1 MGPDGDRGLRA
12 EHEQLKPPH
21 SNSRSSPRM
30 WIRRVLIVLMT
41 MLLVAPAAVA
51 QDTVGLVDPAA
62 GLWQLRDGNGK
73 ITGFFYGNPGD
84 FPMMGDWDCD
94 GVDTPGQYR
103 QSDGFVYLRNSNTQG
118 AANIRFFF
126 GNPGDIPLAGDFDGD
141 GCDTVSIYRAPEARI
156 YVINALG
163 ANDGGLGSADLS
175 YVFGNPGDK
184 PFVGDFD
191 ANGEDTVGLH
201 RDSTGFVYFRN
212 SHTQGNANAQ
222 FFFGD
227 PGDRLMAGDWGV
239 IDGTDTPAVFRP
251 TNATFYFRHTNS
263 QGNADSQFGWGS
275 PEWLPVAG
283 SFGVLPGTG
292 PGSGCPVFPA
302 NSIWNAR
309 VDALPVHTR
318 SAQYVARIGATAN
331 VHADLGSGVWRPGS
345 TSPIGIPY
353 VTVGATQPDA
363 PIHFTSWPE
372 ESDPGPYP
380 VPANAPIEGGP
391 ASSGDRHV
399 IVVDRDDCVLYEMFY
414 AFPNGDGSWNAANG
428 ARYDL
433 RSNSLR
439 PAGWTSAD
447 AAGLPI
453 YAGLV
458 RYDEVVS
465 GTIRHAIRFTAP
477 ETQSAYVWPAR
488 HEASSNTDPTYPPMG
503 QRFRLKASFDTSG
516 MSWQA
521 KVIADAM
528 KTYGI
533 ILADNGSP
541 WYISGA
547 PDERWD
553 NNVLH
558 ELDVIEGSDFE
569 AVDVS
574 SLMADPNSGRVA
586 G

>member
-1 MGPDGDRGLRA
+1 
-12 EHEQLKPPH
+12 
-21 SNSRSSPRM
+21 M
-30 WIRRVLIVLMT
+30 WIRRALIVLT
-41 MLLVAPAAVA
+41 ALFLVAPPAVA
-51 QDTVGLVDPAA
+51 DDTVGLVDPVA
-62 GLWQLRDGNGK
+62 GLWQLRDEQGDV
-73 ITGFFYGNPGD
+73 TGFFYGNPGD
-84 FPMMGDWDCD
+84 LPMMGDWDCD
-94 GVDTPGQYR
+94 GVDTPGLYR

-118 AANIRFFF
+118 VADIRFFF
-126 GNPGDIPLAGDFDGD
+126 GNPGDIPLAGDFDND
-141 GCDTVSIYRAPEARI
+141 GCDTVSIYRASEARI

-163 ANDGGLGSADLS
+163 ANDGGLGATQFS

-191 ANGEDTVGLH
+191 GNGEDTVGLH
-201 RDSTGFVYFRN
+201 RESSGFVYFRN
-212 SHTQGNANAQ
+212 SHTQGNADNQ

-227 PGDRLMAGDWGV
+227 PGDRLVAGDWG
-239 IDGTDTPAVFRP
+239 IIGGTDTPAVFRP
-251 TNATFYFRHTNS
+251 STTTFYFRHANS

-275 PEWLPVAG
+275 PGWLPVAG
-283 SFGVLPGTG
+283 SFGTLPGTG

-302 NSIWNAR
+302 DNIWNAR
-309 VDALPVHTR
+309 VDTLPVHAR
-318 SAQYVARIGATAN
+318 SAQYVSRIGATAN
-331 VHADLGSGVWRPGS
+331 VHADLGSGVWPPGS

-353 VTVGATQPDA
+353 AVVGASQPDV
-363 PIHFTSWPE
+363 PIQFTSWPG

-391 ASSGDRHV
+391 SSSGDRHV
-399 IVVDRDDCVLYEMFY
+399 IVVDQADCMLYELFY
-414 AFPNGDGSWNAANG
+414 AFPNGDGSWRAANG
-428 ARYDL
+428 ARYDM
-433 RSNSLR
+433 RSNALR

-458 RYDEVVS
+458 RYDEVAS
-465 GTIRHAIRFTAP
+465 GVIRHAIRFTAP
-477 ETQSAYVWPAR
+477 QTQAAYVWPAR
-488 HEASSNTDPTYPPMG
+488 HEASSITDPTYPAMG
-503 QRFRLKASFDTSG
+503 QRFRLKASFDTTG

-521 KVIADAM
+521 RVIAEAM

-553 NNVLH
+553 NDVLH

-569 AVDVS
+569 AVNVS

>member
-1 MGPDGDRGLRA
+1 
-12 EHEQLKPPH
+12 
-21 SNSRSSPRM
+21 M

-41 MLLVAPAAVA
+41 MFLVAPPAVA
-51 QDTVGLVDPAA
+51 EDTVGLVDPAA

-94 GVDTPGQYR
+94 GVDTPGLYR

-201 RDSTGFVYFRN
+201 RESTGFVYFRN

-251 TNATFYFRHTNS
+251 SNTTFYFRHTNS

-283 SFGVLPGTG
+283 SFGALPGTG

-331 VHADLGSGVWRPGS
+331 VHADLGSGVWPPGS

-353 VTVGATQPDA
+353 VTVGATQPDV
-363 PIHFTSWPE
+363 PIHFTSWPG

-516 MSWQA
+516 MSWQS

-553 NNVLH
+553 NDVLH
-558 ELDVIEGSDFE
+558 ELDVIEGSNFE

>member
-12 EHEQLKPPH
+12 EREQLKPPH

-227 PGDRLMAGDWGV
+227 PGDRLMTGDWGV

-251 TNATFYFRHTNS
+251 SNTTFYFRHTNS

-331 VHADLGSGVWRPGS
+331 VHADLGSGVWPPGS

-399 IVVDRDDCVLYEMFY
+399 IVVDQDDCLLYEMFY

-477 ETQSAYVWPAR
+477 ETQAAYVWPAR

>member
-12 EHEQLKPPH
+12 EREQLKPPH

-227 PGDRLMAGDWGV
+227 PGDRLMTGDWGV

-251 TNATFYFRHTNS
+251 SNTTFYFRHTNS

-331 VHADLGSGVWRPGS
+331 VHADLGSGVWPPGS

-399 IVVDRDDCVLYEMFY
+399 IVVDQDDCLLYEMFY

-433 RSNSLR
+433 RTNSLR
-439 PAGWTSAD
+439 PTLFPYTTLFRSN
-447 AAGLPI
+447 
-453 YAGLV
+453 
-458 RYDEVVS
+458 RKSVV
-465 GTIRHAIRFTAP
+465 
-477 ETQSAYVWPAR
+477 
-488 HEASSNTDPTYPPMG
+488 
-503 QRFRLKASFDTSG
+503 
-516 MSWQA
+516 
-521 KVIADAM
+521 
-528 KTYGI
+528 
-533 ILADNGSP
+533 
-541 WYISGA
+541 
-547 PDERWD
+547 
-553 NNVLH
+553 
-558 ELDVIEGSDFE
+558 
-569 AVDVS
+569 
-574 SLMADPNSGRVA
+574 
-586 G
+586 

>member
-1 MGPDGDRGLRA
+1 M
-12 EHEQLKPPH
+12 
-21 SNSRSSPRM
+21 
-30 WIRRVLIVLMT
+30 IVVVM
-41 MLLVAPAAVA
+41 VAPSASAD
-51 QDTVGLVDPAA
+51 DTVGLVDPVA
-62 GLWQLRDGNGK
+62 GLWQLRDESGSV
-73 ITGFFYGNPGD
+73 TSFYFGNPGD
-84 FPMMGDWDCD
+84 FPIVGDWDCD
-94 GVDTPGQYR
+94 GVETPGLYR

-118 AANIRFFF
+118 VADIRFFF

-156 YVINALG
+156 YVINELG
-163 ANDGGLGSADLS
+163 ANDGGLGAADFN

-191 ANGEDTVGLH
+191 GNGEDTVGLH
-201 RDSTGFVYFRN
+201 RESTGFVYFRN
-212 SHTQGNANAQ
+212 SHSQGNANAE

-227 PGDRLMAGDWGV
+227 PGDRLVAGDWGV

-251 TNATFYFRHTNS
+251 ATTTFYFRHTNT
-263 QGNADSQFGWGS
+263 QGNADSLIGWGS

-283 SFGVLPGTG
+283 SFGSLPGTG
-292 PGSGCPVFPA
+292 PGSNCPTFPA
-302 NSIWNAR
+302 DNIWNAR
-309 VDALPVHTR
+309 VDALPVHSR
-318 SAQYVARIGATAN
+318 SAQYVSHIGASAT
-331 VHADLGSGVWRPGS
+331 VHADLGSGVWPPGS

-353 VTVGATQPDA
+353 VVVGAGQPDV
-363 PIHFTSWPE
+363 PIQFTSWPG

-380 VPANAPIEGGP
+380 VPGNAPVEGGLS
-391 ASSGDRHV
+391 SSGVRHV
-399 IVVDRDDCVLYEMFY
+399 IVVDSADCMLYELFY
-414 AFPNGDGSWNAANG
+414 AFPNGDGSWRAANG
-428 ARYDL
+428 ARYNL
-433 RSNSLR
+433 RSNTLR

-453 YAGLV
+453 YPGLV
-458 RYDEVVS
+458 RYDEVAS
-465 GTIRHAIRFTAP
+465 GVIRHAIRFTAP
-477 ETQSAYVWPAR
+477 ETQASYVWPAR
-488 HEASSNTDPTYPPMG
+488 HEASNINDPAYPPMG

-516 MSWQA
+516 MSHQA
-521 KVIADAM
+521 RVIAEAM

-553 NNVLH
+553 NDVLH
-558 ELDVIEGSDFE
+558 ELDAIEGSDFE

>member
-1 MGPDGDRGLRA
+1 MGPDDDRGLRA
-12 EHEQLKPPH
+12 EGEQLKPPH

-41 MLLVAPAAVA
+41 MFLVAPPAVA
-51 QDTVGLVDPAA
+51 EDTVGLVDPAA

-94 GVDTPGQYR
+94 GVDTPGLYR

-163 ANDGGLGSADLS
+163 ANDGGLGSANLS

-201 RDSTGFVYFRN
+201 RESTGFVYFRN

-251 TNATFYFRHTNS
+251 SNTTFYFRHTNS

-283 SFGVLPGTG
+283 SFGALPGTG

-331 VHADLGSGVWRPGS
+331 VHADLGSGVWPPGS

-353 VTVGATQPDA
+353 VTVGATQPDV
-363 PIHFTSWPE
+363 PILFTSWPG

-516 MSWQA
+516 MSWQS

-553 NNVLH
+553 NDVLH
-558 ELDVIEGSDFE
+558 ELDVIEGSNFE